1 MMKSNTLYGIGV
13 GPGDPELLT
22 MKAALILSECK
33 QVIVPKAKSD
43 GGSVAL
49 RIAERYIGANAEIR
63 EMVFPMTTDKTRLAQ
78 SWRESAQKVAEL
90 LALGDTC
97 FLTLGDAFLYSTYI
111 YLLRAL
117 EEILPSVRVVTV
129 PGITSFSASAA
140 LTRFPLGEGKEPITI
155 IPTDDDLSP
164 AREAILRGGTVVL
177 MKIGHR
183 LPAILELLEE
193 VGALE
198 SAVLVQKAGQ
208 ADERIE
214 RNLRELRQPEVVAEA
229 GYLSVIL
236 VHTPMPLV

>member
-22 MKAALILSECK
+22 MKAARILSECK